1 MVGRNS
7 SVIQEL
13 GSAAPPKSK
22 PDFGY
27 ELVISRKKFRA
38 LERSPSLAC
47 TCRNHRD
54 RLAALL
60 GDGRYLIRCYIR
72 RVPNY
77 IHLLADDDVSRICRA
92 QCLRNAPKWHA
103 SDCSQMDTKCG
114 GVPGEGPLGDGARSV
129 GLVCAQALQPPSPPY
144 LIHFATRKH
153 VSVSS

>member
-72 RVPNY
+72 RVPTAYTYLPMMMFLEFVVLNVLGMHQNGMHQTVLKW
-77 IHLLADDDVSRICRA
+77 IPSAEEFQARGPWGMGQGPWAWSVPKPCNPLRRLISFTSRRV
-92 QCLRNAPKWHA
+92 N
-103 SDCSQMDTKCG
+103 T
-114 GVPGEGPLGDGARSV
+114 
-129 GLVCAQALQPPSPPY
+129 
-144 LIHFATRKH
+144 
-153 VSVSS
+153 